1 MAPPLITV
9 VLPAYDEQGQL
20 KECLDSLLGQS
31 FREFEI
37 IVVQTPSPHCPEERL
52 VEAYEL
58 RDARVRVLRLDTE
71 PGIGRARMAGAAHAR
86 GQYLLFLD
94 ADHLL
99 PADAF
104 EAMDA
109 RLAETGEVD
118 LLLFGHNREYRDK
131 VWPGNAAE
139 MLAAAGPGVFTAAE
153 HPEVFG
159 APPLVWDRLI
169 RTGTAPAFPDGF
181 YEEVPAVHRSLLAAS
196 RIAVLDQEC
205 VTIRRRHTLHPAGS
219 EGASHFDL
227 FDRYEDTFEQLDARP
242 ADAAP
247 VTPEVRSHLFTRM
260 VRHYLFVFDLP
271 GCLSRA
277 ERPQFFQR
285 AAEHYKRFLPD
296 GYRRPEGREGIKFS
310 LLASNSYATFEV
322 AKFSRLAGVRR

>member
-9 VLPAYDEQGQL
+9 VLPAYDEQEQL

-58 RDARVRVLRLDTE
+58 RDARVRVLRLDAE
-71 PGIGRARMAGAAHAR
+71 PGIGRARMAGATHAR
-86 GQYLLFLD
+86 GDYLLFLD

-99 PADAF
+99 PADAL
-104 EAMDA
+104 EAMAA

-118 LLLFGHNREYRDK
+118 LLLFGHNREYRGK
-131 VWPGNAAE
+131 VWQGNAAE
-139 MLAAAGPGVFTAAE
+139 LLATVGPEVFGPDE
-153 HPEVFG
+153 HPELFG
-159 APPLVWDRLI
+159 APPLIWDRLL
-169 RTGTAPAFPDGF
+169 RTGTAPVFPDGF

-196 RIAVLDQEC
+196 RIAVLDREC

-227 FDRYEDTFEQLDARP
+227 FDRYEGSFELLDARP
-242 ADAAP
+242 AEAP
-247 VTPEVRSHLFTRM
+247 PVHPELRTHLFTRM

-271 GCLSRA
+271 GCLTRA

-285 AAEHYKRFLPD
+285 AAEHYKRFLPE
-296 GYRRPEGREGIKFS
+296 GYKRPDGREGIKFS

-322 AKFSRLAGVRR
+322 AKFSRLARR

>member
-9 VLPAYDEQGQL
+9 VLPAYDEQEQL

-37 IVVQTPSPHCPEERL
+37 IVVRTPSPHCPEERL

-71 PGIGRARMAGAAHAR
+71 PGIGQTRMAGATHAR
-86 GQYLLFLD
+86 GDYLLFLD
-94 ADHLL
+94 SDHLL

-104 EAMDA
+104 EAMAA

-118 LLLFGHNREYRDK
+118 LLLFGHNREYRGK

-139 MLAAAGPGVFTAAE
+139 LLAAAGPEVFTLNE
-153 HPEVFG
+153 HPELFG
-159 APPLVWDRLI
+159 APPLIWDRLV
-169 RTGTAPAFPDGF
+169 RNGAVPTFPDGF
-181 YEEVPAVHRSLLAAS
+181 YEEVPAVHRSLLSAS
-196 RIAVLDQEC
+196 RIAVLDREC
-205 VTIRRRHTLHPAGS
+205 VTIRRRHTLHPEGS

-227 FDRYEDTFEQLDARP
+227 FDRYESTFELLDAQP
-242 ADAAP
+242 AEAP
-247 VTPEVRSHLFTRM
+247 PVNPEVRTHLFTRM
-260 VRHYLFVFDLP
+260 VRHYLFVYDLP
-271 GCLSRA
+271 GTLTRA

-285 AAEHYKRFLPD
+285 AAEHYKRFLPE
-296 GYRRPEGREGIKFS
+296 GYRRPDGREGIKFS
-310 LLASNSYATFEV
+310 LLASNSYTTFEV
-322 AKFSRLAGVRR
+322 AKFSRLSGVRR

>member
-31 FREFEI
+31 FPEFEV
-37 IVVQTPSPHCPEERL
+37 IVVQTPSEHCPERL

-58 RDARVRVLRLDTE
+58 RDARVRVLRLDAET
-71 PGIGRARMAGAAHAR
+71 GIGRARMAGAAHAR
-86 GQYLLFLD
+86 GEYLLFLD

-99 PADAF
+99 PEDAF
-104 EAMDA
+104 EAMEA

-118 LLLFGHNREYRDK
+118 VLLFGHNREYRGK
-131 VWPGNAAE
+131 LWPGNAAE
-139 MLAAAGPGVFTAAE
+139 LLAAAGPAVFSPAE
-153 HPEVFG
+153 HPELFG
-159 APPLVWDRLI
+159 APPLAWDRLM
-169 RTGTAPAFPDGF
+169 RSGTIPAFPDGF
-181 YEEVPAVHRSLLAAS
+181 YEEVSAVHRSLLGAA
-196 RIAVLDQEC
+196 RVAVLDREC

-219 EGASHFDL
+219 EGATHFDV
-227 FDRYEDTFEQLDARP
+227 FDRYESTFELLDAQP
-242 ADAAP
+242 AEAEP
-247 VTPEVRSHLFTRM
+247 VTATVRPHLFTRM
-260 VRHYLFVFDLP
+260 IRHYLFVFDLP
-271 GCLSRA
+271 GCLTRA

-285 AAEHYKRFLPD
+285 AAEHYKRFLPS

-322 AKFSRLAGVRR
+322 AKFSRLAGGRR